1 MAGVQHWS
9 GYSLLP
15 NLFAY
20 NRNMMKTFVVYLFS
34 VLVGVS
40 CDVSAQKPKA
50 SQSWL
55 SRYNLQDKQPK
66 QFRLPKRI
74 SEASGL
80 AMTSD
85 GRLFTHDDERGVVY
99 QLDYRRGQIV
109 KQFSIGNF
117 GVQEDFEGI
126 AVKKDTIYM
135 VASNGT
141 IFEFRE
147 GEAGDRMLFTQYKTP
162 LSMKNDVEGL
172 EYDPETN
179 ALLLA
184 CKGGPGREYQGKK
197 AIYAF
202 PLSTKRLEEQPRFLI
217 PLDAVAKKSH
227 KGGFHP
233 SGIARHPTSG
243 TFFIISAD
251 GESVVEL
258 GKDGKIL
265 AQAEIPKRV
274 NSQPEGI
281 AFTPDGLTLILCN
294 DGQGE
299 NGTLTLYPLEEK

>member
-1 MAGVQHWS
+1 
-9 GYSLLP
+9 
-15 NLFAY
+15 
-20 NRNMMKTFVVYLFS
+20 MMKTFVVYFFTIW
-34 VLVGVS
+34 VAVS
-40 CDVSAQKPKA
+40 CDASAQEPKT

-55 SRYNLQDKQPK
+55 HRYSLQDKQPK
-66 QFRLPKRI
+66 QFGLPKRI

-85 GRLFTHDDERGVVY
+85 GRLLSHDDERGVVY
-99 QLDYRRGQIV
+99 QLDYNRGQIV

-147 GEAGDRMLFTQYKTP
+147 GKAGDRMLFTRYKTS

-179 ALLLA
+179 SLLLA
-184 CKGGPGREYQGKK
+184 CKGSPGKEYQGKK

-202 PLSTKRLEEQPRFLI
+202 PLFTKRLEEQPRFLI
-217 PLDAVAKKSH
+217 PLDAVAKKSR
-227 KGGFHP
+227 KGQFNP
-233 SGIARHPTSG
+233 SGIAIHPKSG
-243 TFFIISAD
+243 TFFIVSAD
-251 GESVVEL
+251 GESVIEL
-258 GKDGKIL
+258 GKDGTIL
-265 AQAEIPKRV
+265 AQAEIPKKV

-281 AFTPDGLTLILCN
+281 AFAPDLTLILCN
-294 DGQGE
+294 DGQGG
-299 NGTLTLYPLEEK
+299 NGTLTLYPLEQK